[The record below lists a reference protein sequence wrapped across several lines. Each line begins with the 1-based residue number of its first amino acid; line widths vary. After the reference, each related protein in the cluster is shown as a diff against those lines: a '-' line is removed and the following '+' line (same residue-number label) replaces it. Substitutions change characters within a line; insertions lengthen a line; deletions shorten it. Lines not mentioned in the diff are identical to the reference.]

1 MMLFRGKPS
10 LVKRPFLMVP
20 AAFASAS
27 LRTRVLVTTC
37 LVVAV
42 ALAVMGTAGTVLLRG
57 YLIGRAD
64 AQLGVFATGAGRF
77 HPPLAPDHG
86 ASSQPRAGNPE
97 LPSAFLVEVV
107 SANGHVDRVL
117 RAPLGG
123 QDSSPFLHVPA
134 GQLKA
139 TSSPFTVRSGSHSW
153 RVLVMSR
160 AGDQF
165 TVVGV
170 SLDNVL
176 PVVSR
181 LMLIEFLAALVALAL
196 LVVIGA
202 RLVSRSLRPL
212 DDIERTAVSIA
223 GGDLSRRVRGYRRG
237 TEVGRLAAAL
247 NTMLGHIETAYRARA
262 EGEAKATD
270 SQERMRQFV
279 ADASHELRTPLTSIR
294 GFADLYSQRGDD
306 LDRETTDRLMN
317 RIRQEAVRMTALVDD
332 MLLLAR
338 LDEQRDLDL
347 APVDLSSLAADAVH
361 DFGAVHQDRSLTLT
375 TDQEPVVVRADE
387 ARIRQVIGNLLS
399 NAMRHTLDG
408 TPVRV
413 AVHGDGDRAHLSVT
427 DEGPG
432 MLAEQAARAF
442 ERFYRADPSRTRAS
456 GGAGLGLSIVAALV
470 SAHGGQVDVATEP
483 GQGCVFHVWLPLAA
497 ANLKENT

>member
-1 MMLFRGKPS
+1 MSLIGK
-10 LVKRPFLMVP
+10 L
-20 AAFASAS
+20 ATAFTAAS
-27 LRTRVLVTTC
+27 LRTRVLVTIC
-37 LVVAV
+37 LVVAA

-64 AQLGVFATGAGRF
+64 TQLRVFATGADRF
-77 HPPLAPDHG
+77 HPPPADGRTSTPQPR
-86 ASSQPRAGNPE
+86 ASSQQ

-107 SANGHVDRVL
+107 SDGGHVDRVL

-123 QDSSPFLHVPA
+123 QDPGPVLRVPA
-134 GQLKA
+134 SELKA
-139 TSSPFTVRSGSHSW
+139 TASPFSVQSGSHSW
-153 RVLVMSR
+153 RVLVLSR
-160 AGDQF
+160 GGGQF

-176 PVVSR
+176 PVVGR
-181 LMLIEFLAALVALAL
+181 LMLIEFLAALAALTL

-202 RLVSRSLRPL
+202 RLVAGSLRPL

-223 GGDLSRRVRGYRRG
+223 DGDLSRRVRGYRPT
-237 TEVGRLAAAL
+237 TEVGRLSTAL
-247 NTMLGHIETAYRARA
+247 NAMLGHIETAYKARA
-262 EGEAKATD
+262 EGEAKAQD
-270 SQERMRQFV
+270 SQERMRRFV

-294 GFADLYSQRGDD
+294 GFADFYEQRGEDV
-306 LDRETTDRLMN
+306 DRETTDRLMN
-317 RIRQEAVRMTALVDD
+317 RIRQEAARMTTLVDD

-338 LDEQRDLDL
+338 VDEHRELDL

-361 DFGAVHQDRSLTLT
+361 DFRAVHQDRSLTLT
-375 TDQEPVVVRADE
+375 ADAEPVVVHADE

-399 NAMRHTLDG
+399 NAMRHTPDG

-413 AVHGDGDRAHLSVT
+413 AVHGAGDRAHLSVT
-427 DEGPG
+427 DDGPG
-432 MLAEQAARAF
+432 MNAEQAARAF

-470 SAHGGQVDVATEP
+470 SAHGGQTDVTTEP
-483 GQGCVFHVWLPLAA
+483 GQGCEFHVWLPLAA
-497 ANLKENT
+497 ANPEENT

>member
-1 MMLFRGKPS
+1 MMLWPRKRS
-10 LVKRPFLMVP
+10 LPRLRDV
-20 AAFASAS
+20 FASAS
-27 LRTRVLVTTC
+27 LRTRVLVTIC
-37 LVVAV
+37 LVVAA

-64 AQLGVFATGAGRF
+64 TQLHEFATYAGRF
-77 HPPLAPDHG
+77 HPPPAPDHG
-86 ASSQPRAGNPE
+86 STPQPRPGGPE

-107 SANGHVDRVL
+107 SGNGHVDRVL
-117 RAPLGG
+117 RAPPLGS
-123 QDSSPFLHVPA
+123 QDPGPYLQVPA

-139 TSSPFTVRSGSHSW
+139 TKSPFTAQSGSHSW

-160 AGDQF
+160 AGGQF
-165 TVVGV
+165 TVAAV

-181 LMLIEFLAALVALAL
+181 LMLIEFLAALAALAL

-202 RLVSRSLRPL
+202 RLVSGSLRPL

-223 GGDLSRRVRGYRRG
+223 GGDLSRRVRPYRLG
-237 TEVGRLAAAL
+237 TEVGRLSAAL
-247 NTMLGHIETAYRARA
+247 NTMLGHIETAYKARA
-262 EGEAKATD
+262 DGEAKATD
-270 SQERMRQFV
+270 SQERMRQFI
-279 ADASHELRTPLTSIR
+279 ADVSHELRTPLTSIR
-294 GFADLYSQRGDD
+294 GFADFYAQRGDD
-306 LDRETTDRLMN
+306 VDRETTDRLMS
-317 RIRQEAVRMTALVDD
+317 RIRQESVRMAALVDD
-332 MLLLAR
+332 MLLLTR
-338 LDEQRDLDL
+338 VDEDRELDL

-361 DFGAVHQDRSLTLT
+361 DFRAVHQDRSLTLT
-375 TDQEPVVVRADE
+375 ADAEPVVIRADE

-399 NAMRHTLDG
+399 NAMRHTPDG

-413 AVHGDGDRAHLSVT
+413 AVHSAGDRAHLSVT

-432 MLAEQAARAF
+432 MNTEQAARAF

-470 SAHGGQVDVATEP
+470 SAHGGQTDVTTEP
-483 GQGCVFHVWLPLAA
+483 GQGCEFHVWLPLAA
-497 ANLKENT
+497 ANLEENT

>member
-1 MMLFRGKPS
+1 MMRLPRK
-10 LVKRPFLMVP
+10 LT
-20 AAFASAS
+20 AAFGAAS

-37 LVVAV
+37 LVVAA

-64 AQLGVFATGAGRF
+64 NQLRVFAAGAGRYR
-77 HPPLAPDHG
+77 PPPATR
-86 ASSQPRAGNPE
+86 PRTWPE
-97 LPSAFLVEVV
+97 LPSAFLVEMV
-107 SANGHVDRVL
+107 SGNGHVDRVL

-123 QDSSPFLHVPA
+123 QDPGPVLRVPVS
-134 GQLKA
+134 QLKA
-139 TSSPFTVRSGSHSW
+139 TSSPFSVQSGSHAW
-153 RVLVMSR
+153 RVLVV
-160 AGDQF
+160 AKTGGQF

-170 SLDNVL
+170 SLDNIL
-176 PVVSR
+176 PVVSQ
-181 LMLIEFLAALVALAL
+181 LALIELLAALAALTL
-196 LVVIGA
+196 LIVIGA
-202 RLVSRSLRPL
+202 RLVSGSLRPL

-223 GGDLSRRVRGYRRG
+223 DGDLSRRVRDYRLS
-237 TEVGRLAAAL
+237 TEVGRLSAAL

-262 EGEAKATD
+262 EGEAKAQD

-294 GFADLYSQRGDD
+294 GFADFYEQRGEDM
-306 LDRETTDRLMN
+306 DRETRDRLMS
-317 RIRQEAVRMTALVDD
+317 RIRQESIRMTALVDD

-338 LDEQRDLDL
+338 LDEHRDLDL

-361 DFGAVHQDRSLTLT
+361 DFRAVHQDRSLTLET
-375 TDQEPVVVRADE
+375 EPDPVVIAADE

-399 NAMRHTLDG
+399 NAMRHTPDG

-413 AVHGDGDRAHLSVT
+413 AVRSDSDLAHLSVA

-432 MLAEQAARAF
+432 MTAEQAAHAF
-442 ERFYRADPSRTRAS
+442 ERFYRADSSRTRAS
-456 GGAGLGLSIVAALV
+456 GGAGLGLSIVTALV
-470 SAHGGQVDVATEP
+470 SAHGGRADVTTEP

-497 ANLKENT
+497 ANLEEST

>member
-1 MMLFRGKPS
+1 M
-10 LVKRPFLMVP
+10 KRPFRRLVT
-20 AAFASAS
+20 AFGAAS

-37 LVVAV
+37 LVVAA

-64 AQLGVFATGAGRF
+64 TQLRVFAAGADRF

-86 ASSQPRAGNPE
+86 TQPRPGFPE

-107 SANGHVDRVL
+107 DSAGHVSRVL

-123 QDSSPFLHVPA
+123 QDPGPFLHVPA

-139 TSSPFTVRSGSHSW
+139 TSNPFSVQSGAHSW

-160 AGDQF
+160 TGGQF

-181 LMLIEFLAALVALAL
+181 LMLIELLAALAALTL

-202 RLVSRSLRPL
+202 RIVSGSLRPL

-223 GGDLSRRVRGYRRG
+223 GGDLSRRVPSYRPG
-237 TEVGRLAAAL
+237 TEVGQLSAAL

-262 EGEAKATD
+262 EGEATAQD
-270 SQERMRQFV
+270 SQERMRRFV

-294 GFADLYSQRGDD
+294 GFADFYEQRGDD
-306 LDRETTDRLMN
+306 VDQETTSRLMS

-338 LDEQRDLDL
+338 LDEERELDL
-347 APVDLSSLAADAVH
+347 APIDLGSLAADAVH
-361 DFGAVHQDRSLTLT
+361 DFSAIHQDRSLTLST
-375 TDQEPVVVRADE
+375 GPDPVIIAADE

-399 NAMRHTLDG
+399 NATRHTPSG

-413 AVHGDGDRAHLSVT
+413 AVQCDDDLAHLSVA
-427 DEGPG
+427 DDGPG
-432 MLAEQAARAF
+432 MTPEQAARAF

-470 SAHGGQVDVATEP
+470 DAHGGRADVTTGP

-497 ANLKENT
+497 ANLEEHT

>member
-1 MMLFRGKPS
+1 MRRLF
-10 LVKRPFLMVP
+10 
-20 AAFASAS
+20 AAFATAS

-37 LVVAV
+37 LVVAA

-64 AQLGVFATGAGRF
+64 NQLRVFATGAGRY
-77 HPPLAPDHG
+77 HPPPA
-86 ASSQPRAGNPE
+86 ARQRTWPE

-107 SANGHVDRVL
+107 SGNGHVDRVL

-123 QDSSPFLHVPA
+123 QDPGPVLQVPPS
-134 GQLKA
+134 QLKA
-139 TSSPFTVRSGSHSW
+139 TSNPFSVQSGSHAW
-153 RVLVMSR
+153 RVLVV
-160 AGDQF
+160 AKPGGQF

-170 SLDNVL
+170 SLDNIL
-176 PVVSR
+176 PVVSQ
-181 LMLIEFLAALVALAL
+181 LAMIELLAALAALTL

-202 RLVSRSLRPL
+202 RLVSVSLRPL

-223 GGDLSRRVRGYRRG
+223 GGDLSRRVRGYRLS
-237 TEVGRLAAAL
+237 TEVGRLSAAL
-247 NTMLGHIETAYRARA
+247 NTMLGHIEMAYRARA
-262 EGEAKATD
+262 EGEAKAQD

-294 GFADLYSQRGDD
+294 GFADFYEQRGEDM
-306 LDRETTDRLMN
+306 DRETTDRLMS
-317 RIRQEAVRMTALVDD
+317 RIRQESIRMTALVDD

-338 LDEQRDLDL
+338 LDEHRELDL
-347 APVDLSSLAADAVH
+347 APVDLGSLAADAVH
-361 DFGAVHQDRSLTLT
+361 DFRALHQDRSLTLET
-375 TDQEPVVVRADE
+375 EPDPVVIAADE

-399 NAMRHTLDG
+399 NAMRHTPDG

-413 AVHGDGDRAHLSVT
+413 AVCCDADLAHLSVA

-432 MLAEQAARAF
+432 MTAEQAAHAF
-442 ERFYRADPSRTRAS
+442 ERFYRADSSRTRAS

-470 SAHGGQVDVATEP
+470 NAHGGRADVTTEP

-497 ANLKENT
+497 ANLEEST

>member
-1 MMLFRGKPS
+1 MLFRGKPA
-10 LVKRPFLMVP
+10 LVKRPFLRLS

-27 LRTRVLVTTC
+27 LRTRVLATTC
-37 LVVAV
+37 LVVAA
-42 ALAVMGTAGTVLLRG
+42 ALAVMGTAGTILLRG

-64 AQLGVFATGAGRF
+64 SQLREFAAGATRF
-77 HPPLAPDHG
+77 HPPLAVPGHSLD
-86 ASSQPRAGNPE
+86 AQRPE

-107 SANGHVDRVL
+107 SDDGHVDRVL

-123 QDSSPFLHVPA
+123 QDSGPFLQVPA

-139 TSSPFTVRSGSHSW
+139 TSSPFSVQAGAHSW

-160 AGDQF
+160 SGGQF

-181 LMLIEFLAALVALAL
+181 LMLIESLTALAALGL
-196 LVVIGA
+196 LIVIGA
-202 RLVSRSLRPL
+202 RLVSGSLRPL

-223 GGDLSRRVRGYRRG
+223 EGDLSRRVRGYRLG
-237 TEVGRLAAAL
+237 TEVGRLSAAL
-247 NTMLGHIETAYRARA
+247 NAMLGHIETAYRARE
-262 EGEAKATD
+262 EGEAKAQD
-270 SQERMRQFV
+270 SQQQMRRFV

-294 GFADLYSQRGDD
+294 GFADFYAQHDD
-306 LDRETTDRLMN
+306 DVDRETTDRLMN
-317 RIRQEAVRMTALVDD
+317 RIRQEAVRMAALVDD

-347 APVDLSSLAADAVH
+347 APVDLGSLAADAVH
-361 DFGAVHQDRSLTLT
+361 DFSAVHQDRSLTLRAGR
-375 TDQEPVVVRADE
+375 DPVIIVADE

-399 NAMRHTLDG
+399 NATRHTPDG

-413 AVHGDGDRAHLSVT
+413 AVDCDDGHAHLAVA

-432 MLAEQAARAF
+432 MTAEQAARAF
-442 ERFYRADPSRTRAS
+442 ERFYRADPSRTRTS

-470 SAHGGQVDVATEP
+470 SAHGGRADVTTEP
-483 GQGCVFHVWLPLAA
+483 GRGCVFHVWLPLAA
-497 ANLKENT
+497 ANLKESST